1 MKVFCCKNQ
10 WSYGGGLI
18 LVAADTKEEAYLTAA
33 FDAKTSDLFDWADDE
48 GIWCGPDG
56 NINHCTSDT
65 YPLGKW
71 FEVEHLSTD
80 LTEPQIIVE
89 DHYSNRL

>member
-10 WSYGGGLI
+10 LSYGGGLI
-18 LVAADTKEEAYLTAA
+18 LVAANTKEEAYLTAA
-33 FDAKTSDLFDWADDE
+33 YDDKTSYLFDWFDDNDVYSYK
-48 GIWCGPDG
+48 PDG

-71 FEVEHLSTD
+71 HEVEHLSTD
-80 LTEPQIIVE
+80 LSEPKIIVE
-89 DHYSNRL
+89 EHYSK

>member
-10 WSYGGGLI
+10 WDWGGGLI
-18 LVAADTKEEAYLTAA
+18 LVAANTKEEAYLTAA
-33 FDAKTSDLFDWADDE
+33 NNEKTDYLFDWHDDN
-48 GIWCGPDG
+48 GWCGPDG

-71 FEVEHLSTD
+71 HEVEHLSTD
-80 LTEPQIIVE
+80 LSEPLIIVE
-89 DHYSNRL
+89 DHYSE